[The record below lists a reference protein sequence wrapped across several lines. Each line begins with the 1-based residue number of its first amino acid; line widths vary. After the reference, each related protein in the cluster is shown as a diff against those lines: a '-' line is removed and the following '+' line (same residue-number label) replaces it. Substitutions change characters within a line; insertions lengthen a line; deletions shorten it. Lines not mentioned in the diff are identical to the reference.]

1 MLSDLLCDRVQHNC
15 NIADAK
21 YAANYTLCI
30 YLMKMREY
38 YRWEHGYSYDAVL
51 PQAQVGEW
59 VTARE
64 DLWEELEDTEF
75 SAILIDGKSF
85 DPFDTHEINAALK
98 DKGMVYSGGLGLRS
112 APHFFLG
119 KLEALHAHEGYEI
132 IVSAE
137 ECARD
142 LGAPPAMTLGNTIFI
157 RKESIRRMLWERIQ
171 EWQWHKHAGAMANAT
186 SFYPFDENIEQALD
200 KMTEAELQAIIL
212 HEIGEIKAT
221 TILGAPWKDMLAA
234 MAAPHV
240 EIVLRAAK
248 DLLADALSTLP
259 DLIEQQRSASIHF
272 YAANMTAMRKKICPS
287 FMRIYHEWCDDGDML
302 KLKAWV
308 QKSQCHWQNVLTEV
322 LQLFSQQQSVD
333 VIENFITE
341 NHL

>member
-1 MLSDLLCDRVQHNC
+1 MPSDLLCDRVQYNC

-38 YRWEHGYSYDAVL
+38 YRWEQGYSYDAAL
-51 PQAQVGEW
+51 PLEQVGDW

-64 DLWEELEDTEF
+64 DLWEQLEDTDF
-75 SAILIDGKSF
+75 DPIQIDGKSF
-85 DPFDTHEINAALK
+85 DPFDTGEINAVLK

-119 KLEALHAHEGYEI
+119 KLETTHLHDGYEI

-171 EWQWHKHAGAMANAT
+171 EWQWHKNAGPMAKAT
-186 SFYPFDENIEQALD
+186 SFYRFDDDLDEALQQ
-200 KMTEAELQAIIL
+200 MTEAELQAIIL
-212 HEIGEIKAT
+212 HEIGEIKASAVLGHQWKETLATVT
-221 TILGAPWKDMLAA
+221 T
-234 MAAPHV
+234 PHL

-248 DLLADALSTLP
+248 DLWADAISTLP
-259 DLIEQQRSASIHF
+259 GLIDEQQHASIHF
-272 YAANMTAMRKKICPS
+272 YAANMTAMRKQICPS
-287 FMRIYHEWCDDGDML
+287 FMQYYNDWCDDHDL
-302 KLKAWV
+302 HKLKTWV
-308 QKSQCHWQNVLTEV
+308 HRSQEHWHRVLSQV
-322 LQLFSQQQSVD
+322 VQLSLQQQPAV
-333 VIENFITE
+333 VIENYIKD
-341 NHL
+341 NYL

>member
-1 MLSDLLCDRVQHNC
+1 MHSDLLCDRVQHNC

-38 YRWEHGYSYDAVL
+38 YRWEQGYSYDAVL
-51 PQAQVGEW
+51 PQEQVGDW

-64 DLWEELEDTEF
+64 DLWQQLEDTEF
-75 SAILIDGKSF
+75 NALQIDGKSF
-85 DPFDTHEINAALK
+85 DPFDTCEINAALK

-112 APHFFLG
+112 VPHFFLG
-119 KLEALHAHEGYEI
+119 KLETMHAHEGYEI

-171 EWQWHKHAGAMANAT
+171 EWQWHKNAGAMAKAT
-186 SFYPFDENIEQALD
+186 AFYDFDEDLEGALD
-200 KMTEAELQAIIL
+200 LMTEAELQAIIL
-212 HEIGEIKAT
+212 HEIGEIKASVMLGDEWKEMLVSVAT
-221 TILGAPWKDMLAA
+221 PHLEIL
-234 MAAPHV
+234 
-240 EIVLRAAK
+240 LRAAK
-248 DLLADALSTLP
+248 DLLADAISTLP
-259 DLIEQQRSASIHF
+259 SLIDEQQSASIHF

-287 FMRIYHEWCDDGDML
+287 FMLRYHEWCDDEDMQ
-302 KLKAWV
+302 KLKTWV
-308 QKSQCHWQNVLTEV
+308 HKSQCHWQTVLIQV
-322 LQLFSQQQSVD
+322 LQLSSQQQSAA
-333 VIENFITE
+333 VIENYIKE
-341 NHL
+341 NYL